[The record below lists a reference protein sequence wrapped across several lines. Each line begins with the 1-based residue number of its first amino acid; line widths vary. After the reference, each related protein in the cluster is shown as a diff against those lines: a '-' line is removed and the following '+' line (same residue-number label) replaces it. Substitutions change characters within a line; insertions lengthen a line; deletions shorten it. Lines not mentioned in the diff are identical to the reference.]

1 MRLIRFAWN
10 APAQPRNFASEDA
23 EREREREREREKV
36 YGRGRGVVV
45 EKYRFLRERL
55 PRKGIVRRIF

>member
-23 EREREREREREKV
+23 ERERERERERE
-36 YGRGRGVVV
+36 GGGVVV